1 MSVRETTKALNRT
14 NAEVGPTAPV
24 RIVHIGLGAFHRSHQ
39 AWYTQHADPERQ
51 WGIAA
56 FTGRSPEAAATL
68 AAQDGLYTLVERAA
82 DGDQFGVMD
91 SISAAYDGADL
102 HRLTTML
109 SAPETALMT
118 ITITEPAYNL
128 GRDGHLNT
136 SAPAVAADA
145 TALKDMWARMG
156 GLDVQGNYPQLVTM
170 GGRVLPGL
178 DARRRAN
185 AGPLAVVPCDNLT
198 SNGKAASEAI
208 EGLAALVSAELADWI
223 RKNVSFVNTSVD
235 RITPRTTEADITAV
249 REATGFDD
257 ATPVITEPFSSWVL
271 SGEFPAGRPAWE
283 NAGAVFV
290 DDIAAFE
297 QRKLWLLNGAHSLL
311 AYAGQLR
318 GLRTVAEAVADSSCA
333 AWLEA
338 YWNEAAAHLDQTK
351 LDIPAYR
358 AELLDRFRNER
369 IEHLLGQIGADGSTK
384 LRMRAVP
391 VLIAERSAGRS
402 GEGAA
407 RAVAAWIDYLV
418 QLHVNGAKPADA
430 EVDLLVLIGLLELS
444 GKDITRA
451 LVTALNADLGEDV
464 AVIDLVHS
472 LRGSW

>member
-1 MSVRETTKALNRT
+1 MSVQDKEKALNRANT
-14 NAEVGPTAPV
+14 EAGPAAPV

-39 AWYTQHADPERQ
+39 AWYTEQVDPERT

-68 AAQDGLYTLVERAA
+68 AAQDGLYTLVERGD
-82 DGDQFGVMD
+82 DGDQFSIVG

-102 HRLTTML
+102 GQLTRLL
-109 SAPETALMT
+109 SAPETALVT

-128 GRDGHLNT
+128 LNGRLKT
-136 SAPAVAADA
+136 SSQAVAADA
-145 TALKDMWARMG
+145 AALKNWWEQSGSLELG
-156 GLDVQGNYPQLVTM
+156 GDLPELTTM

-178 DARRRAN
+178 DARRRAG

-198 SNGKAASEAI
+198 SNGTAAAEAI
-208 EGLAALVSAELADWI
+208 RGLAGLVSTELAGWI
-223 RKNVSFVNTSVD
+223 EGNVSFVDTSVD
-235 RITPRTTEADITAV
+235 RITPRTTAADVDAV
-249 REATGFDD
+249 RTATGFND
-257 ATPVITEPFSSWVL
+257 AAPVITEPFSNWVL
-271 SGEFPAGRPAWE
+271 SGNFPAGRPAWE

-290 DDIAAFE
+290 DDIAPFE

-318 GLRTVAEAVADSSCA
+318 GLRTVAAAVNNPSCMA
-333 AWLEA
+333 ELDAFWD
-338 YWNEAAAHLDQTK
+338 EAAAHLDQPG

-358 AELLDRFRNER
+358 AALLGRFRNAR
-369 IEHLLGQIGADGSTK
+369 IEHLLEQIGADGSAK

-391 VLIAERSAGRS
+391 VLAAERSAGRT

-407 RAVAAWIDYLV
+407 RAIAAWVDFLAR
-418 QLHVNGAKPADA
+418 QHDDGAKPADA
-430 EVDLLVLIGLLELS
+430 EAELLVGLLELT
-444 GKDITRA
+444 GRDLTQA
-451 LVTALNADLGEDV
+451 LVAALDSDLGADTAVV
-464 AVIDLVHS
+464 ALVHS